1 MSVGQF
7 EQVIKK
13 LAEKITFNTENL
25 YLHIITLRGATANDK
40 FIIQIFDNNAFDLT
54 LSQVEKF
61 IKDKWSFATSASASG
76 NMYGYPVVGH
86 TAGVN
91 TVSEIGVAVGIYY
104 ANDTNR
110 FEVIRL
116 KDGAYAS
123 AVALTSLS
131 LTQQKTITLALNN
144 VNKPS
149 YKTVNTKL
157 SLGGTEEGSANVN
170 WTCYK
175 YPLGDGKFKYEW
187 VGRYSQTK
195 EIAVTSGYGSLF
207 MSPKITIALPDSNMV
222 GKCMLYAG
230 QNGSTCWVAPSI
242 GGSSLD
248 FYLLRATSTTRNDTL
263 EINITCSYVANS

>member
-25 YLHIITLRGATANDK
+25 YLHVITLRGLTANDK

-86 TAGVN
+86 IAGVN
-91 TVSEIGVAVGIYY
+91 TVSEIGVAGGIYY
-104 ANDTNR
+104 ANDNSR
-110 FEVIRL
+110 FEIIRL
-116 KDGAYAS
+116 RDGAYAS
-123 AVALTSLS
+123 AVALTSFTI
-131 LTQQKTITLALNN
+131 TQQKTITLALNN

-149 YKTVNTKL
+149 YRTVNTKL

-187 VGRYSQTK
+187 VGRYKQSK
-195 EIAVTSGYGSLF
+195 SIAVTTGYGNLF
-207 MSPKITIALPDSNMV
+207 MSPKISIALPDSNMA
-222 GKCMLYAG
+222 GKCIVYAG
-230 QNGSTCWVAPSI
+230 QEASTCWIAPSV
-242 GGSSLD
+242 GGSALD
-248 FYLLRATSTTRNDTL
+248 FYLLRATSNTISNNL
-263 EINITCSYVANS
+263 EINITCSYVANG